1 MVRKKLTVKNISLI
15 IVVLMLMALIVF
27 MVGKAFG
34 FFNYAKEGSVV
45 NTVTIK
51 GLSINVNNETDEA
64 LNITNAYPVYD
75 SEGMENDPFIFTIT
89 NNSSHDIEYNLKIEN
104 DSEKLAE
111 CVQTNGTC
119 PELSTNYIKYSY
131 KLNNG
136 SWSSPSSLGNN
147 ENIVFSDAVLG
158 NESVTV
164 SIKLWIDSAAGNE
177 IQGTY
182 FFGKLVLEGTKT
194 NGNTVKVNFDDNIDL
209 LYGLLDNQAL
219 TTAGQM
225 QYTIS
230 NKIFEVTALSDD
242 GFGVTPGKVDLEA
255 GKTYIFNCMSDAS
268 WRTNPTSENGY
279 TNTVEA
285 FLMLNGAY
293 TTYYHMDSGN
303 NFEFTPSTTGE
314 YWLRLDVNKNGETH
328 YFWNISVKEKNNS
341 GVKHVTVG
349 ETYGNL
355 PTPTR
360 EGYTFKG
367 WHGKNEYNNSVYN
380 SYRYSLGLPNT
391 TGDVTILS
399 SNSSSVYFKINGG
412 NFDGV
417 LTDTIYLEPNTNY
430 VVSFNRDD
438 IVDNGT
444 NTYAYRDYI
453 YSIDSSGN
461 YGFLIS
467 SSSSS
472 GISNDNNKTGD
483 VSLAFTT
490 TETGKMALA
499 WSKGDQAA
507 NSEVKIENIKIEK
520 GTTKTAYEPY
530 YITSNTTVVQNQNH
544 TLTAIWEKNN

>member
-194 NGNTVKVNFDDNIDL
+194 NGNKVKVTFDDNIDL

-303 NFEFTPSTTGE
+303 NFEFTPSASGT
-314 YWLRLDVNKNGETH
+314 YYLRLDVNKNGETH